1 MYAFFSWAMNGCYSI
16 CKNYGWAVVLFT
28 FLSKIVLIPVS
39 IWVQL
44 NSIKMVK
51 MQPEINYLN
60 AKHFGDKD
68 AIAEGQGAIYK
79 KYKYNPLASM
89 IPLIIQLVILM
100 GLIEVIKAGIADP
113 SINIMFYGIDL
124 GKVPATVKGLY
135 ILSPIVAGLSAWVM
149 CVCQNASN
157 VLQSEQSA
165 YNKYSTMIISVG
177 LSLYLGWF
185 VSVGV
190 AVYWVAS
197 NLLSTAQLYIL
208 NFFINPK
215 KYVDYEELEK
225 SKKELDELKNLG
237 GSEKRKL
244 FGDEKTKREKQD
256 YKRFFSVV
264 NKKLVFYSE
273 GSGFYKYYK
282 GTIEYLLEHTN
293 ITIHYI
299 TSDYN
304 DKIFELAEKNDKIR
318 AYYIGEKKLITLMMK
333 MDADIVVM
341 TTPDLETYHIKRSY
355 VRKDIEYIFVMHDMG
370 SFNLTNRNG
379 AVDHFDTVFCT
390 GKHQKEEVEKIE
402 IAKGLPKKTTVE
414 AGYDLLDDMIK
425 DYEAKKVDSAV
436 SGGDSDDSAKRPQIL
451 IGPSWQVDS
460 IMDSCIE
467 DILEGFKDSEFDVI
481 VRPHP
486 QYVRHKAEK
495 CEILREKYKDYPNI
509 SVQTD
514 FSSNST
520 VFDAAILVTD
530 WSGIC
535 FEYAYTTKRPVIFID
550 TPMKIMNPEYKM
562 IDTVPINIMLR
573 NEIGKSIEWDKA
585 NTTVDVA
592 REMIA
597 NAESYS
603 DKIEAFRN
611 EYVYNLG
618 SSAEVSAKY
627 IIGQLKKKVAE
638 RKND

>member
-1 MYAFFSWAMNGCYSI
+1 MYAFFSWAMNGCYAI
-16 CKNYGWAVVLFT
+16 CNNYGWAIVLFT
-28 FLSKIVLIPVS
+28 LLSKIVLIPVS
-39 IWVQL
+39 VWVQL

-68 AIAEGQGAIYK
+68 AIAEGQSDIYK

-89 IPLIIQLVILM
+89 IPLIIQLIILM
-100 GLIEVIKAGIADP
+100 GLIEVIKAGINDP

-124 GKVPATVKGLY
+124 GKIPAAVKGAY
-135 ILSPIVAGLSAWVM
+135 ILSPVIAGLSAWIM

-215 KYVDYEELEK
+215 KYIDYEELEK
-225 SKKELDELKNLG
+225 SRKALDELKGLG
-237 GSEKRKL
+237 SEEKRKL

-299 TSDYN
+299 TSDFN

-402 IAKGLPKKTTVE
+402 IAKNLPKKTTVE

-425 DYEAKKVDSAV
+425 DYESNKTVTE
-436 SGGDSDDSAKRPQIL
+436 RPVIL

-460 IMDSCIE
+460 IMDSCID
-467 DILEGFKDSEFDVI
+467 DILEGFKNSEFDVI

-486 QYVRHKAEK
+486 QYVRHKSEK
-495 CEILREKYKDYPNI
+495 CEALKEKYKEYSNI

-550 TPMKIMNPEYKM
+550 TPMKVMNPEYKM

-573 NEIGKSIEWDKA
+573 NEIGKSIAMEDAKS
-585 NTTVDVA
+585 TIDVA

-597 NAESYS
+597 NADSYS

-618 SSAEVSAKY
+618 HSAEISAKY
-627 IIGQLKKKVAE
+627 IINQLKKKVAE
-638 RKND
+638 RKGE

>member
-1 MYAFFSWAMNGCYSI
+1 MIAFFTWAMNGCYAI
-16 CKNYGWAVVLFT
+16 CKNYGWAIVLFT
-28 FLSKIVLIPVS
+28 LLSKIVLIPVS

-51 MQPEINYLN
+51 MQPEINFLN

-68 AIAEGQGAIYK
+68 AIAEGQSAIYK
-79 KYKYNPLASM
+79 KYKYNPLASV
-89 IPLIIQLVILM
+89 IPLVIQIIILM
-100 GLIEVIKAGIADP
+100 GLIEVIKAGIANPAIDI
-113 SINIMFYGIDL
+113 SFYGIDL
-124 GKVPATVKGLY
+124 GKVPAIVKGAY
-135 ILSPIVAGLSAWVM
+135 ILSPIVAALSAWVM

-157 VLQSEQSA
+157 VLQAEQSA
-165 YNKYSTMIISVG
+165 ANKYSTMILSVG

-197 NLLSTAQLYIL
+197 NLFSTLQLYIL
-208 NFFINPK
+208 NYFINPK

-225 SKKELDELKNLG
+225 SKKALDELKSLG
-237 GSEKRKL
+237 SSEKRKL
-244 FGDEKTKREKQD
+244 FGDERSKKERAD
-256 YKRFFSVV
+256 YKRFFSIV

-282 GTIEYLLEHTN
+282 GLIEYLLEHTN

-304 DKIFELAEKNDKIR
+304 DKIFEMAENNSQIK

-333 MDADIVVM
+333 MEADIVVM

-355 VRKDIEYIFVMHDMG
+355 IKKDIEYIFIMHDMG
-370 SFNLTNRNG
+370 SFNLTNRAG

-390 GKHQKEEVEKIE
+390 GKHQKEEVEKTE
-402 IAKGLPKKTTVE
+402 IAKNLPKKTTVE

-425 DYEAKKVDSAV
+425 DYEAKKAEGTASEN
-436 SGGDSDDSAKRPQIL
+436 KRPVIL
-451 IGPSWQVDS
+451 IGPSWQVES
-460 IMDSCIE
+460 IMDSCID
-467 DILEGFKDSEFDVI
+467 DILEGFKGTEFDVI

-486 QYVRHKAEK
+486 QYVRHKLEK
-495 CEILREKYKDYPNI
+495 CEALREKYKEYDNI
-509 SVQTD
+509 QVQTD

-520 VFDAAILVTD
+520 VFDASILVTD

-550 TPMKIMNPEYKM
+550 TPMKVMNPDYKM

-573 NEIGKSIEWDKA
+573 NEIGKSIAMDA
-585 NTTVDVA
+585 AGTTVDVA

-597 NAESYS
+597 NADSYS

-618 SSAEVSAKY
+618 NSAEVSAKY
-627 IIGQLKKKVAE
+627 IISQLKKKVAE
-638 RKND
+638 RNK

>member
-1 MYAFFSWAMNGCYSI
+1 MYTFFSWAMNGCYTI
-16 CKNYGWAVVLFT
+16 CKSYGWAIVLFT
-28 FLSKIVLIPVS
+28 LLSKIVLIPVS
-39 IWVQL
+39 VWVQL

-89 IPLIIQLVILM
+89 IPLVIQLVILM

-113 SINIMFYGIDL
+113 GINIMFYGIDL
-124 GKVPATVKGLY
+124 GKVPSVSKGLF
-135 ILSPIVAGLSAWVM
+135 ILSPVVAGLSAWIM
-149 CVCQNASN
+149 CICQNASN

-165 YNKYSTMIISVG
+165 YNKYSTMVISVG

-208 NFFINPK
+208 NYFINPK
-215 KYVDYEELEK
+215 KYIDYEELEK
-225 SKKELDELKNLG
+225 SRKALDELKGLG
-237 GSEKRKL
+237 GTEKRKL
-244 FGDEKTKREKQD
+244 FGDERTKREKQD

-282 GTIEYLLEHTN
+282 GLIEYLLEHTN

-299 TSDYN
+299 TSDFN
-304 DKIFELAEKNDKIR
+304 DKIFEMAEKNDHIR

-355 VRKDIEYIFVMHDMG
+355 VRKDIEYIFIMHDMG

-425 DYEAKKVDSAV
+425 DYESKETADVTSNANQ
-436 SGGDSDDSAKRPQIL
+436 RPQIL

-460 IMDSCIE
+460 IMDSCID

-495 CEILREKYKDYPNI
+495 CEVLKEKYKDYPNI

-573 NEIGKSIEWDKA
+573 NEIGKSIAMEDA
-585 NTTVDVA
+585 ATTAEVV

-597 NAESYS
+597 NADSYS
-603 DKIEAFRN
+603 DKIETFRN

-618 SSAEVSAKY
+618 NSAEVSAKY

-638 RKND
+638 RNK

>member
-1 MYAFFSWAMNGCYSI
+1 MYAFFSWAMNGCYAI
-16 CKNYGWAVVLFT
+16 CNNYGWAIVLFT
-28 FLSKIVLIPVS
+28 LLSKIVLIPVS
-39 IWVQL
+39 VWVQL

-68 AIAEGQGAIYK
+68 AIAEGQGDIYK

-89 IPLIIQLVILM
+89 IPLIIQLIILM
-100 GLIEVIKAGIADP
+100 GLIEVIKAGINDP

-124 GKVPATVKGLY
+124 GRVPSVVKGAY
-135 ILSPIVAGLSAWVM
+135 ILSPVIAGLSAWIM

-215 KYVDYEELEK
+215 KYIDYEELEK
-225 SKKELDELKNLG
+225 SRKALDELKGLG
-237 GSEKRKL
+237 SGEKRKL
-244 FGDEKTKREKQD
+244 FGDEKAKREKQD

-299 TSDYN
+299 TSDFN

-402 IAKGLPKKTTVE
+402 IAKNLPKKTTVE

-425 DYEAKKVDSAV
+425 DYENNKTVT
-436 SGGDSDDSAKRPQIL
+436 KRPQIL

-460 IMDSCIE
+460 IMDSCID
-467 DILEGFKDSEFDVI
+467 DILEGFKNSEFDVI

-495 CEILREKYKDYPNI
+495 CEALKEKYKEYSNI

-550 TPMKIMNPEYKM
+550 TPMKVMNPEYKM

-573 NEIGKSIEWDKA
+573 NEIGKSIAMEDAKS
-585 NTTVDVA
+585 TIDVA

-597 NAESYS
+597 NADSYS

-618 SSAEVSAKY
+618 HSAEISAKY
-627 IIGQLKKKVAE
+627 IINQLKKKVAE
-638 RKND
+638 RKGE

>member
-1 MYAFFSWAMNGCYSI
+1 MYAFFSWAMNGCYAI
-16 CKNYGWAVVLFT
+16 CNNYGWAIVLFT
-28 FLSKIVLIPVS
+28 LLSKIVLIPVS
-39 IWVQL
+39 VWVQL

-68 AIAEGQGAIYK
+68 AIAEGQGDIYK

-89 IPLIIQLVILM
+89 IPLIIQLIILM
-100 GLIEVIKAGIADP
+100 GLIEVIKAGINDP

-124 GKVPATVKGLY
+124 GKVPSVVKGTY
-135 ILSPIVAGLSAWVM
+135 ILSPVIAGLSAWIM

-215 KYVDYEELEK
+215 KYIDYEELEK
-225 SKKELDELKNLG
+225 SRKELDELKGLG
-237 GSEKRKL
+237 REEKRKL

-304 DKIFELAEKNDKIR
+304 DRIFELAGKNDKIR
-318 AYYIGEKKLITLMMK
+318 AYYICEKKLITLMMK

-402 IAKGLPKKTTVE
+402 IAKNLPKKTTVE

-425 DYEAKKVDSAV
+425 DYESSKTVTE
-436 SGGDSDDSAKRPQIL
+436 RPVIL

-460 IMDSCIE
+460 IMDSCID
-467 DILEGFKDSEFDVI
+467 DILEGFKNSEFDVI

-495 CEILREKYKDYPNI
+495 CEALKEKYKEYSNI

-550 TPMKIMNPEYKM
+550 TPMKVMNPEYKM

-573 NEIGKSIEWDKA
+573 NEIGKSIAMEDAKS
-585 NTTVDVA
+585 TIDVA

-597 NAESYS
+597 NADSYS

-618 SSAEVSAKY
+618 HSAEISAKY
-627 IIGQLKKKVAE
+627 IISQLKKKVAE
-638 RKND
+638 RKGE

>member
-1 MYAFFSWAMNGCYSI
+1 MYAFFSWAMNGCYAI
-16 CKNYGWAVVLFT
+16 CNNYGWAIVLFT
-28 FLSKIVLIPVS
+28 LLSKIVLIPVS
-39 IWVQL
+39 VWVQL

-68 AIAEGQGAIYK
+68 AIAEGQGDIYK

-89 IPLIIQLVILM
+89 IPLIIQLIILM
-100 GLIEVIKAGIADP
+100 GLIEVIKAGINDP

-124 GKVPATVKGLY
+124 GKVPSVVKGAY
-135 ILSPIVAGLSAWVM
+135 ILSPVIAGLSAWIM

-215 KYVDYEELEK
+215 KYIDYEELEK
-225 SKKELDELKNLG
+225 SRKALDELKGLG
-237 GSEKRKL
+237 REEKRKL

-304 DKIFELAEKNDKIR
+304 DRIFELAGKNDKIR

-379 AVDHFDTVFCT
+379 AVDHFNTVFCT

-402 IAKGLPKKTTVE
+402 IAKNLPKKTTVE

-425 DYEAKKVDSAV
+425 DYESNKTVTE
-436 SGGDSDDSAKRPQIL
+436 RPVIL

-460 IMDSCIE
+460 IMDSCID
-467 DILEGFKDSEFDVI
+467 DILEGFKNSEFDVI

-495 CEILREKYKDYPNI
+495 CEALKEKYKEYSNI

-550 TPMKIMNPEYKM
+550 TPMKVMNPEYKM

-573 NEIGKSIEWDKA
+573 NEIGKSIAMEDAKS
-585 NTTVDVA
+585 TIDVA

-597 NAESYS
+597 NADSYS

-618 SSAEVSAKY
+618 HSAEISAKY
-627 IIGQLKKKVAE
+627 IISQLKKKVAE
-638 RKND
+638 RKGE

>member
-1 MYAFFSWAMNGCYSI
+1 MY
-16 CKNYGWAVVLFT
+16 
-28 FLSKIVLIPVS
+28 
-39 IWVQL
+39 L
-44 NSIKMVK
+44 NSVK
-51 MQPEINYLN
+51 NRSFN
-60 AKHFGDKD
+60 AKTRRSNAVLTRISTIF
-68 AIAEGQGAIYK
+68 K
-79 KYKYNPLASM
+79 KTFEK
-89 IPLIIQLVILM
+89 
-100 GLIEVIKAGIADP
+100 GCKKA
-113 SINIMFYGIDL
+113 
-124 GKVPATVKGLY
+124 
-135 ILSPIVAGLSAWVM
+135 
-149 CVCQNASN
+149 
-157 VLQSEQSA
+157 
-165 YNKYSTMIISVG
+165 
-177 LSLYLGWF
+177 
-185 VSVGV
+185 
-190 AVYWVAS
+190 
-197 NLLSTAQLYIL
+197 
-208 NFFINPK
+208 
-215 KYVDYEELEK
+215 
-225 SKKELDELKNLG
+225 LDELKGLG
-237 GSEKRKL
+237 SGEKRKL
-244 FGDEKTKREKQD
+244 FGDEKAKREKQD

-299 TSDYN
+299 TSDFN

-402 IAKGLPKKTTVE
+402 IAKNLPKKTTVE

-425 DYEAKKVDSAV
+425 DYENNKTVT
-436 SGGDSDDSAKRPQIL
+436 KRPQIL

-460 IMDSCIE
+460 IMDSCID
-467 DILEGFKDSEFDVI
+467 DILEGFKNSEFDVI

-495 CEILREKYKDYPNI
+495 CEALKEKYKEYSNI

-550 TPMKIMNPEYKM
+550 TPMKVMNPEYKM

-573 NEIGKSIEWDKA
+573 NEIGKSIAMEDAKS
-585 NTTVDVA
+585 TIDVA

-597 NAESYS
+597 NADSYS

-618 SSAEVSAKY
+618 HSAEISAKY
-627 IIGQLKKKVAE
+627 IINQLKKKVAE
-638 RKND
+638 RKGE

>member
-1 MYAFFSWAMNGCYSI
+1 MYAFFSWAMNGCYAI
-16 CKNYGWAVVLFT
+16 CNNYGWAIVLFT
-28 FLSKIVLIPVS
+28 LLSKIVLIPVS
-39 IWVQL
+39 VWVQL

-68 AIAEGQGAIYK
+68 AIAEGQGDIYK

-89 IPLIIQLVILM
+89 IPLIIQLIILM
-100 GLIEVIKAGIADP
+100 GLIEVIKAGINDP

-124 GKVPATVKGLY
+124 GKVPSVVKGAY
-135 ILSPIVAGLSAWVM
+135 ILSPVIAGLSAWIM

-215 KYVDYEELEK
+215 KYIDYEELEK
-225 SKKELDELKNLG
+225 SRKALDELKGLG
-237 GSEKRKL
+237 SEEKRKL

-299 TSDYN
+299 TSYFN
-304 DKIFELAEKNDKIR
+304 DKVFELAEKNDKIR

-402 IAKGLPKKTTVE
+402 IAKNLPKKTTVE

-425 DYEAKKVDSAV
+425 DYESNKTVTE
-436 SGGDSDDSAKRPQIL
+436 RPVIL

-460 IMDSCIE
+460 IMDSCID
-467 DILEGFKDSEFDVI
+467 DILEGFKNSEFDVI

-495 CEILREKYKDYPNI
+495 CEALKEKYKEYSNI

-550 TPMKIMNPEYKM
+550 PPMKVMNPEYKM

-573 NEIGKSIEWDKA
+573 NEIGKSIAMEDAKS
-585 NTTVDVA
+585 TIDVA

-597 NAESYS
+597 NADSYS

-618 SSAEVSAKY
+618 HSAEISAKY
-627 IIGQLKKKVAE
+627 IINQLKKKVAE
-638 RKND
+638 RKGE

>member
-1 MYAFFSWAMNGCYSI
+1 MNGCYAI
-16 CKNYGWAVVLFT
+16 CNNYGWAIVLFT
-28 FLSKIVLIPVS
+28 LLSKIVLIPVS
-39 IWVQL
+39 VWVQL

-68 AIAEGQGAIYK
+68 AIAEGQGDIYK

-89 IPLIIQLVILM
+89 IPLIIQLIILM
-100 GLIEVIKAGIADP
+100 GLIEVIKAGINDP

-124 GKVPATVKGLY
+124 GKVPSVVKGAY
-135 ILSPIVAGLSAWVM
+135 ILSPVIAGLSAWIM

-215 KYVDYEELEK
+215 KYIDYEELEK
-225 SKKELDELKNLG
+225 SRKALDELKGLG
-237 GSEKRKL
+237 REEKRKL

-299 TSDYN
+299 TSDFN

-402 IAKGLPKKTTVE
+402 IAKNLPKKTTVE

-425 DYEAKKVDSAV
+425 DYESNKTVTE
-436 SGGDSDDSAKRPQIL
+436 RPVIL

-460 IMDSCIE
+460 IMDSCID
-467 DILEGFKDSEFDVI
+467 DILEGFKNSEFDVI

-486 QYVRHKAEK
+486 QYVRHKSEK
-495 CEILREKYKDYPNI
+495 CEALKEKYKEYTNI

-550 TPMKIMNPEYKM
+550 TPMKVMNPEYKM

-573 NEIGKSIEWDKA
+573 NEIGKSIAMEDAKS
-585 NTTVDVA
+585 TIDVA

-597 NAESYS
+597 NADSYS

-618 SSAEVSAKY
+618 HSAEISAKY
-627 IIGQLKKKVAE
+627 IINQLKKKVAE
-638 RKND
+638 RKGE

>member
-1 MYAFFSWAMNGCYSI
+1 MYAFFSWAMNGCYAI
-16 CKNYGWAVVLFT
+16 CKNYGWAIILFT
-28 FLSKIVLIPVS
+28 LLSKIVLIPVS

-68 AIAEGQGAIYK
+68 AIAEGQGDIYK

-89 IPLIIQLVILM
+89 IPLIIQLIILM
-100 GLIEVIKAGIADP
+100 GLIEVIKAGINDP

-124 GKVPATVKGLY
+124 GKVPSVVKGAY
-135 ILSPIVAGLSAWVM
+135 ILSPVIAGLSAWIM

-215 KYVDYEELEK
+215 KYIDYEELEK
-225 SKKELDELKNLG
+225 SRKALDELKGLG
-237 GSEKRKL
+237 SGEKRKL
-244 FGDEKTKREKQD
+244 FGDEKAKREKQD

-299 TSDYN
+299 TSDFN

-402 IAKGLPKKTTVE
+402 IAKNLPKKTTVE

-425 DYEAKKVDSAV
+425 DYENNKTVT
-436 SGGDSDDSAKRPQIL
+436 KRPQIL

-460 IMDSCIE
+460 IMDSCID
-467 DILEGFKDSEFDVI
+467 DILEGFKNSEFDVI

-486 QYVRHKAEK
+486 QNVRHKAEK
-495 CEILREKYKDYPNI
+495 CEALKEKYKEYSNI

-550 TPMKIMNPEYKM
+550 TPMKVMNPEYKM

-573 NEIGKSIEWDKA
+573 NEIGKSIAMEDAKS
-585 NTTVDVA
+585 TIDVA

-597 NAESYS
+597 NADSYS

-618 SSAEVSAKY
+618 HSAEISAKY
-627 IIGQLKKKVAE
+627 IINQLKKKVAE
-638 RKND
+638 RKGE

>member
-1 MYAFFSWAMNGCYSI
+1 
-16 CKNYGWAVVLFT
+16 
-28 FLSKIVLIPVS
+28 IVLIPVS
-39 IWVQL
+39 VWVQL

-68 AIAEGQGAIYK
+68 AIAEGQGDIYK

-89 IPLIIQLVILM
+89 IPLIIQLIILM
-100 GLIEVIKAGIADP
+100 GLIEVIKAGINDP

-124 GKVPATVKGLY
+124 GKVPSVVKGAY
-135 ILSPIVAGLSAWVM
+135 ILSPVIAGLSAWIM

-215 KYVDYEELEK
+215 KYIDYEELEK
-225 SKKELDELKNLG
+225 SRKALDELKGLG
-237 GSEKRKL
+237 SEEKRKL

-304 DKIFELAEKNDKIR
+304 DRIFELAGKNDKIR

-402 IAKGLPKKTTVE
+402 IAKNLPKKTTVE

-425 DYEAKKVDSAV
+425 DYESNKTVTE
-436 SGGDSDDSAKRPQIL
+436 RPVIL

-460 IMDSCIE
+460 IMDSCID
-467 DILEGFKDSEFDVI
+467 DILEGFKNSEFDVI

-495 CEILREKYKDYPNI
+495 CEALKEKYKEYSNI

-550 TPMKIMNPEYKM
+550 TPMKVMNPEYKM
-562 IDTVPINIMLR
+562 IDTVPINITLR
-573 NEIGKSIEWDKA
+573 NEIGKSIAMEDAKS
-585 NTTVDVA
+585 TIDVA

-597 NAESYS
+597 NADSYS

-618 SSAEVSAKY
+618 HSAEISAKY
-627 IIGQLKKKVAE
+627 IINQLKKKVAE
-638 RKND
+638 RKGE

>member
-1 MYAFFSWAMNGCYSI
+1 MYAFFSWAMNGCYAI
-16 CKNYGWAVVLFT
+16 CNNYGWAIVLFT
-28 FLSKIVLIPVS
+28 LLSKIVLIPVS
-39 IWVQL
+39 VWVQL

-68 AIAEGQGAIYK
+68 AIAEGQGDIYK

-89 IPLIIQLVILM
+89 IPLIIQLIILM
-100 GLIEVIKAGIADP
+100 GLIEVIKAGINDP

-124 GKVPATVKGLY
+124 GKVPSVVKGAY
-135 ILSPIVAGLSAWVM
+135 ILSPVIAGLSAWIM

-215 KYVDYEELEK
+215 KYIDYEELEK
-225 SKKELDELKNLG
+225 SRKALDELKGLG
-237 GSEKRKL
+237 SEEKRKL

-293 ITIHYI
+293 ITIKYK

-304 DKIFELAEKNDKIR
+304 DKIFELAGKNDKIR

-402 IAKGLPKKTTVE
+402 IAKNLPKKTTVE

-425 DYEAKKVDSAV
+425 DYESNKTVTE
-436 SGGDSDDSAKRPQIL
+436 RPVIL

-460 IMDSCIE
+460 IMDSCID
-467 DILEGFKDSEFDVI
+467 DILEGFKNSEFDVI

-495 CEILREKYKDYPNI
+495 CEALKEKYKEYTNI

-550 TPMKIMNPEYKM
+550 TPMKVMNPEYKM

-573 NEIGKSIEWDKA
+573 NEIGKSIAMEDAKS
-585 NTTVDVA
+585 TIDVA

-597 NAESYS
+597 NADSYS

-618 SSAEVSAKY
+618 HSAEISAKY
-627 IIGQLKKKVAE
+627 IINQLKKKVAE
-638 RKND
+638 RKGE

>member
-1 MYAFFSWAMNGCYSI
+1 MYAFFSWAMNGCYAI
-16 CKNYGWAVVLFT
+16 CKNYGWAIILFT
-28 FLSKIVLIPVS
+28 LLSKIVLIPVS

-68 AIAEGQGAIYK
+68 AIAEGQGDIYK

-89 IPLIIQLVILM
+89 IPLIIQLIILM
-100 GLIEVIKAGIADP
+100 GLIEVIKAGINDP

-124 GKVPATVKGLY
+124 GKVPSVVKGAY
-135 ILSPIVAGLSAWVM
+135 ILSPVIAGLSAWIM

-215 KYVDYEELEK
+215 KYIDYEELEK
-225 SKKELDELKNLG
+225 SRKALDELKGLG
-237 GSEKRKL
+237 SGEKRKL
-244 FGDEKTKREKQD
+244 FGDEKAKREKQD

-299 TSDYN
+299 TSDFN

-402 IAKGLPKKTTVE
+402 IAKNLPKKTTVE

-425 DYEAKKVDSAV
+425 DYENNKTVT
-436 SGGDSDDSAKRPQIL
+436 KRPQIL

-460 IMDSCIE
+460 IMDSCID
-467 DILEGFKDSEFDVI
+467 DILEGFKNSEFDVI
-481 VRPHP
+481 VRPNP

-495 CEILREKYKDYPNI
+495 CEALKEKYKEYSNI

-550 TPMKIMNPEYKM
+550 TPMKVMNPEYKM

-573 NEIGKSIEWDKA
+573 NEIGKSIAMEDAKS
-585 NTTVDVA
+585 TIDVA

-597 NAESYS
+597 NADSYS

-618 SSAEVSAKY
+618 HSAEISAKY
-627 IIGQLKKKVAE
+627 IINQLKKKVAE
-638 RKND
+638 RKGE

>member
-1 MYAFFSWAMNGCYSI
+1 MYAFFSWAMNGCYAI
-16 CKNYGWAVVLFT
+16 CNNYGWAIVLFT
-28 FLSKIVLIPVS
+28 LLSKIVLIPVS

-60 AKHFGDKD
+60 AKHFGDND
-68 AIAEGQGAIYK
+68 AIAEGQGDIYK

-89 IPLIIQLVILM
+89 IPLIIQLIILM
-100 GLIEVIKAGIADP
+100 GLIEVIKAGINDP

-124 GKVPATVKGLY
+124 GKVPSVVKGSY
-135 ILSPIVAGLSAWVM
+135 ILSPVIAGLSAWIM

-215 KYVDYEELEK
+215 KYIDYEELEK
-225 SKKELDELKNLG
+225 SRKALDELKGLG
-237 GSEKRKL
+237 SEEKRKL

-304 DKIFELAEKNDKIR
+304 DRIFDLAGKNDKIR

-402 IAKGLPKKTTVE
+402 IAKNLPKKTTVE

-425 DYEAKKVDSAV
+425 DYESNKTVTE
-436 SGGDSDDSAKRPQIL
+436 RPVIL

-460 IMDSCIE
+460 IMDSCID
-467 DILEGFKDSEFDVI
+467 DILEGFKNSEFDVI

-495 CEILREKYKDYPNI
+495 CEALKEKYKEYSNI

-550 TPMKIMNPEYKM
+550 TPMKVMNPEYKM

-573 NEIGKSIEWDKA
+573 NEIGKSIAMEDAKS
-585 NTTVDVA
+585 TIDVA

-597 NAESYS
+597 NADSYS

-618 SSAEVSAKY
+618 HSAEISAKY
-627 IIGQLKKKVAE
+627 IINQLKKKVAE
-638 RKND
+638 RKGE

>member
-1 MYAFFSWAMNGCYSI
+1 MYAFFSWAMNGCYAI
-16 CKNYGWAVVLFT
+16 CNNYGWAIVLFT
-28 FLSKIVLIPVS
+28 LLSKIVLIPVS
-39 IWVQL
+39 VWVQL

-68 AIAEGQGAIYK
+68 AIAEGQGDIYK

-89 IPLIIQLVILM
+89 IPLIIQLIILM
-100 GLIEVIKAGIADP
+100 GLIEVIKAGINDP

-124 GKVPATVKGLY
+124 GKVPSVVKGAY
-135 ILSPIVAGLSAWVM
+135 ILSPVIAGLSAWIM

-165 YNKYSTMIISVG
+165 YNKYSIMIISVG

-215 KYVDYEELEK
+215 KYIDYEELEK
-225 SKKELDELKNLG
+225 SRKALDELKGLG
-237 GSEKRKL
+237 SEEKRKL

-304 DKIFELAEKNDKIR
+304 DRIFELAGKNDKIR

-402 IAKGLPKKTTVE
+402 IAKNLPKKTTVE

-425 DYEAKKVDSAV
+425 DYESNKTVTE
-436 SGGDSDDSAKRPQIL
+436 RPVIL

-460 IMDSCIE
+460 IMDSCID
-467 DILEGFKDSEFDVI
+467 DILEGFKNSEFDVI

-495 CEILREKYKDYPNI
+495 CEALKEKYKEYSNI

-520 VFDAAILVTD
+520 VFDAVILVTD

-550 TPMKIMNPEYKM
+550 TPMKVMNPEYKM

-573 NEIGKSIEWDKA
+573 NEIGKSIAMEDAKS
-585 NTTVDVA
+585 TIDVA

-597 NAESYS
+597 NADSYS

-618 SSAEVSAKY
+618 HSAEISAKY
-627 IIGQLKKKVAE
+627 IINQLKKKVAE
-638 RKND
+638 RKGE

>member
-1 MYAFFSWAMNGCYSI
+1 MYAFFSWAMNGCYAI
-16 CKNYGWAVVLFT
+16 CNNYGWAIVLFT
-28 FLSKIVLIPVS
+28 LLSKIVLIPVS
-39 IWVQL
+39 VWVQL

-68 AIAEGQGAIYK
+68 AIAEGQGDIYK

-89 IPLIIQLVILM
+89 IPLIIQLIILM
-100 GLIEVIKAGIADP
+100 GLIEVIKAGINDP

-124 GKVPATVKGLY
+124 GKVPSVVKGAY
-135 ILSPIVAGLSAWVM
+135 ILSPVIAGLSACIM

-215 KYVDYEELEK
+215 KYIDYEELEK
-225 SKKELDELKNLG
+225 SRKALDELKGLG
-237 GSEKRKL
+237 SEEKRKL

-299 TSDYN
+299 TSDFN

-402 IAKGLPKKTTVE
+402 IAKNLPKKTTVE
-414 AGYDLLDDMIK
+414 AGYDLLDDMIR
-425 DYEAKKVDSAV
+425 DYESNKTVTE
-436 SGGDSDDSAKRPQIL
+436 RPVIL

-460 IMDSCIE
+460 IMDSCID
-467 DILEGFKDSEFDVI
+467 DILEGFKNSEFDVI

-495 CEILREKYKDYPNI
+495 CEALKEKYKEYSNI

-550 TPMKIMNPEYKM
+550 TPMKVMNPEYKM

-573 NEIGKSIEWDKA
+573 NEIGKSIAMEDAKS
-585 NTTVDVA
+585 TIDVA

-597 NAESYS
+597 NADSYS

-618 SSAEVSAKY
+618 HSAEISAKY
-627 IIGQLKKKVAE
+627 IINQLKKKVAE
-638 RKND
+638 RKGE

>member
-1 MYAFFSWAMNGCYSI
+1 MYAFFSWAMNGCYAI
-16 CKNYGWAVVLFT
+16 CNNYGWAIVLFT
-28 FLSKIVLIPVS
+28 LLSKIVLIPVS
-39 IWVQL
+39 VWVQL

-68 AIAEGQGAIYK
+68 AIAEGQGDIYK

-89 IPLIIQLVILM
+89 IPLIIQLIILM
-100 GLIEVIKAGIADP
+100 GLIEVIKAGINDP
-113 SINIMFYGIDL
+113 SINIIFYGIDL
-124 GKVPATVKGLY
+124 GKVPSVVKGAY
-135 ILSPIVAGLSAWVM
+135 ILSPVIAGLSAWIM

-215 KYVDYEELEK
+215 KYIDYEELEK
-225 SKKELDELKNLG
+225 SRKALNELKGLG
-237 GSEKRKL
+237 SEEKRKL

-304 DKIFELAEKNDKIR
+304 DRIFELADKNDKIR

-379 AVDHFDTVFCT
+379 AVDHFDTIFCT

-402 IAKGLPKKTTVE
+402 IAKNLPKKTTVE

-425 DYEAKKVDSAV
+425 DYESNKTVTE
-436 SGGDSDDSAKRPQIL
+436 RPVIL

-460 IMDSCIE
+460 IMDSCID
-467 DILEGFKDSEFDVI
+467 DILEGFKNSEFDVI

-495 CEILREKYKDYPNI
+495 CEALKEKYKEYTNI

-550 TPMKIMNPEYKM
+550 TPMKVMNPEYKM
-562 IDTVPINIMLR
+562 IDTVPITIMLR
-573 NEIGKSIEWDKA
+573 NELGKSIAMVDAKS
-585 NTTVDVA
+585 TIDVA
-592 REMIA
+592 IEMIA
-597 NAESYS
+597 NADSYS

-618 SSAEVSAKY
+618 HSAEISAKY
-627 IIGQLKKKVAE
+627 IINQLKKKVAE
-638 RKND
+638 RKGE

>member
-1 MYAFFSWAMNGCYSI
+1 MYAFFSWAMNGCYEI
-16 CKNYGWAVVLFT
+16 CNNYGWAIVLFT
-28 FLSKIVLIPVS
+28 LLSKIVLIPVS
-39 IWVQL
+39 VWVQL

-68 AIAEGQGAIYK
+68 AIAEGQGDIYK

-89 IPLIIQLVILM
+89 IPLIIQLIILM
-100 GLIEVIKAGIADP
+100 GLIEVIKAGINDP

-124 GKVPATVKGLY
+124 GKVPSVVKGAY
-135 ILSPIVAGLSAWVM
+135 ILSPVIAGLSAWIM

-208 NFFINPK
+208 NFYINPK
-215 KYVDYEELEK
+215 KYIDYEELEK
-225 SKKELDELKNLG
+225 SRKALDELKGLG
-237 GSEKRKL
+237 SEEKRKL

-304 DKIFELAEKNDKIR
+304 DRIFELAGKNDRIR

-402 IAKGLPKKTTVE
+402 IAKNLPKKTTVE

-425 DYEAKKVDSAV
+425 DYESNKTVTE
-436 SGGDSDDSAKRPQIL
+436 RPVIL

-460 IMDSCIE
+460 IMDSCID
-467 DILEGFKDSEFDVI
+467 DILEGFKNSEFDVI

-495 CEILREKYKDYPNI
+495 CEALKEKYKEYSNI

-550 TPMKIMNPEYKM
+550 TPMKVMNPEYKM

-573 NEIGKSIEWDKA
+573 NEIGKSIAMEDAKS
-585 NTTVDVA
+585 TIDVA

-597 NAESYS
+597 NADSYS

-618 SSAEVSAKY
+618 HSAEISAKY
-627 IIGQLKKKVAE
+627 IINQLKKKVAE
-638 RKND
+638 RKGE

>member
-1 MYAFFSWAMNGCYSI
+1 MYAFFSWAMNGCYAI
-16 CKNYGWAVVLFT
+16 CNNYGWAIVLFT
-28 FLSKIVLIPVS
+28 LLSKIVLIPVS
-39 IWVQL
+39 VWVQL

-68 AIAEGQGAIYK
+68 AIAEGQGDIYK
-79 KYKYNPLASM
+79 KYKYNPLVSM
-89 IPLIIQLVILM
+89 IPLIIQLIILM
-100 GLIEVIKAGIADP
+100 GLIEVIKAGINDP

-124 GKVPATVKGLY
+124 GKVPSVVKGAY
-135 ILSPIVAGLSAWVM
+135 ILSPVIAGLSAWIM

-215 KYVDYEELEK
+215 KYIDYEELEK
-225 SKKELDELKNLG
+225 SRKALDELKGLG
-237 GSEKRKL
+237 REEKRKL

-304 DKIFELAEKNDKIR
+304 DRIFELAGKNDKIR

-402 IAKGLPKKTTVE
+402 IAKNLPKKTTVE

-425 DYEAKKVDSAV
+425 DYESNKTVTE
-436 SGGDSDDSAKRPQIL
+436 RPVIL

-460 IMDSCIE
+460 IMDSCID
-467 DILEGFKDSEFDVI
+467 DILEGFKNSEFDVI

-495 CEILREKYKDYPNI
+495 CEALKEKYKEYTNI

-535 FEYAYTTKRPVIFID
+535 FEYAYTTRRPVIFID
-550 TPMKIMNPEYKM
+550 TPMKVMNPEYKM

-573 NEIGKSIEWDKA
+573 NEIGKSIAMEDAKS
-585 NTTVDVA
+585 TIDVA

-597 NAESYS
+597 NADSYS

-618 SSAEVSAKY
+618 HSAEISAKY
-627 IIGQLKKKVAE
+627 IINQLKKKVAE
-638 RKND
+638 RKGE

>member
-1 MYAFFSWAMNGCYSI
+1 MYAFFSWAMNGCYAI
-16 CKNYGWAVVLFT
+16 CNNYGWAIVLFT
-28 FLSKIVLIPVS
+28 LLSKIVLIPVS
-39 IWVQL
+39 IWVQF

-68 AIAEGQGAIYK
+68 AIAEGQGDIYK

-89 IPLIIQLVILM
+89 IPLIIQLIILM
-100 GLIEVIKAGIADP
+100 GLIEVIKAGINDP

-124 GKVPATVKGLY
+124 GKVPSVVKGAY
-135 ILSPIVAGLSAWVM
+135 ILSPVIAGLSAWIM

-215 KYVDYEELEK
+215 KYIDYEELEK
-225 SKKELDELKNLG
+225 SRKALDELKGLG
-237 GSEKRKL
+237 SEEKRKL

-256 YKRFFSVV
+256 YKRFFSIV

-304 DKIFELAEKNDKIR
+304 DRIFELAGKNDKIR

-402 IAKGLPKKTTVE
+402 IAKNLPKKTTVE

-425 DYEAKKVDSAV
+425 DYESSKTVTE
-436 SGGDSDDSAKRPQIL
+436 RPVIL

-460 IMDSCIE
+460 IMDSCID
-467 DILEGFKDSEFDVI
+467 DILEGFKNSEFDVI

-495 CEILREKYKDYPNI
+495 CEALKEKYKEYSNI

-550 TPMKIMNPEYKM
+550 TPMKVMNPEYKM

-573 NEIGKSIEWDKA
+573 NEIGKSIAMEDAKS
-585 NTTVDVA
+585 TIDVA

-597 NAESYS
+597 NADSYS

-618 SSAEVSAKY
+618 HSAEISAKY
-627 IIGQLKKKVAE
+627 IINQLKKKVAE
-638 RKND
+638 RKGE

>member
-1 MYAFFSWAMNGCYSI
+1 MYAFFSWAMNGCYAI
-16 CKNYGWAVVLFT
+16 CNNYGWAIVLFT
-28 FLSKIVLIPVS
+28 LLSKIVLIPVS
-39 IWVQL
+39 VWVQL

-68 AIAEGQGAIYK
+68 AIAEGQGDIYK

-89 IPLIIQLVILM
+89 IPLIIQLIILM
-100 GLIEVIKAGIADP
+100 GLIEVIKAGINDP

-124 GKVPATVKGLY
+124 GKVPSVVKGAY
-135 ILSPIVAGLSAWVM
+135 ILSPVIAGLSAWIM

-215 KYVDYEELEK
+215 KYIDYEELEK
-225 SKKELDELKNLG
+225 SRKALDELKGLG
-237 GSEKRKL
+237 SEEKRKL

-264 NKKLVFYSE
+264 NKKLVLYTE

-299 TSDYN
+299 TSDFN

-318 AYYIGEKKLITLMMK
+318 AYYIGEKKLITLMLK

-402 IAKGLPKKTTVE
+402 IAKNLPKKTTVE

-425 DYEAKKVDSAV
+425 DYESNKTVTE
-436 SGGDSDDSAKRPQIL
+436 RPVIL

-460 IMDSCIE
+460 IMDSCID
-467 DILEGFKDSEFDVI
+467 DILEGFKNSEFDVI

-495 CEILREKYKDYPNI
+495 CEALKEKYKEYSNI

-550 TPMKIMNPEYKM
+550 TPMKVMNPEYKM

-573 NEIGKSIEWDKA
+573 NEIGKSIAMEDAKS
-585 NTTVDVA
+585 TIDVA

-597 NAESYS
+597 NADSYS

-618 SSAEVSAKY
+618 HSAEISAKY
-627 IIGQLKKKVAE
+627 IINQLKKKVAE
-638 RKND
+638 RKGE

>member
-1 MYAFFSWAMNGCYSI
+1 MYAFFSWAMNGCYAI
-16 CKNYGWAVVLFT
+16 CNNYGWAIVLFT
-28 FLSKIVLIPVS
+28 LLSKIVLIPVS
-39 IWVQL
+39 VWVQL

-68 AIAEGQGAIYK
+68 AIAEGQGDIYK

-89 IPLIIQLVILM
+89 IPLIIQLIILM
-100 GLIEVIKAGIADP
+100 GLIEVIKAGINDP

-124 GKVPATVKGLY
+124 GKVPSVVKGAY
-135 ILSPIVAGLSAWVM
+135 ILSPVIAGLSAWIM

-215 KYVDYEELEK
+215 KYIDYEELEK
-225 SKKELDELKNLG
+225 SRKALDELKGLG
-237 GSEKRKL
+237 REEKRKL

-304 DKIFELAEKNDKIR
+304 DRIFELAGKNDKIR

-402 IAKGLPKKTTVE
+402 IAKNLPKKTTVE

-425 DYEAKKVDSAV
+425 DYESNKTVTE
-436 SGGDSDDSAKRPQIL
+436 RPVIL

-460 IMDSCIE
+460 IMDSCID
-467 DILEGFKDSEFDVI
+467 DILEGFKNSEFDVI

-495 CEILREKYKDYPNI
+495 CEALKEKYKEYSNI

-550 TPMKIMNPEYKM
+550 TPMKVMNPEYKM

-573 NEIGKSIEWDKA
+573 NEIGKSIAMEDAKS
-585 NTTVDVA
+585 TIDVA

-597 NAESYS
+597 NADSYS

-618 SSAEVSAKY
+618 HSAEISAKY
-627 IIGQLKKKVAE
+627 IINQLKKKVAE
-638 RKND
+638 RKGE

>member
-1 MYAFFSWAMNGCYSI
+1 MNGCYAI
-16 CKNYGWAVVLFT
+16 CNNYGWAIVLFT
-28 FLSKIVLIPVS
+28 LLSKIVLIPVS

-68 AIAEGQGAIYK
+68 AIAEGQGDIYK

-89 IPLIIQLVILM
+89 IPLIIQLIILM
-100 GLIEVIKAGIADP
+100 GLIEVIKAGINDP

-124 GKVPATVKGLY
+124 GKVPSVVKGAY
-135 ILSPIVAGLSAWVM
+135 ILSPVIAGLSAWIM

-215 KYVDYEELEK
+215 KYIDYEELEK
-225 SKKELDELKNLG
+225 SRKALDELKGLG
-237 GSEKRKL
+237 REEKRKL

-299 TSDYN
+299 TSDFN

-402 IAKGLPKKTTVE
+402 IAKNLPKKTTVE

-425 DYEAKKVDSAV
+425 DYESNKTVTE
-436 SGGDSDDSAKRPQIL
+436 RPVIL

-460 IMDSCIE
+460 IMDSCID
-467 DILEGFKDSEFDVI
+467 DILEGFKNSEFDVI

-495 CEILREKYKDYPNI
+495 CEALKEKYKEYSNI

-550 TPMKIMNPEYKM
+550 TPMKVMNPEYKM

-573 NEIGKSIEWDKA
+573 NEIGKSIAMEDAKS
-585 NTTVDVA
+585 TIDVA

-597 NAESYS
+597 NADSYS

-618 SSAEVSAKY
+618 HSAEISAKY
-627 IIGQLKKKVAE
+627 IINQLKKKVAE
-638 RKND
+638 RKGE

>member
-1 MYAFFSWAMNGCYSI
+1 
-16 CKNYGWAVVLFT
+16 
-28 FLSKIVLIPVS
+28 
-39 IWVQL
+39 
-44 NSIKMVK
+44 
-51 MQPEINYLN
+51 
-60 AKHFGDKD
+60 
-68 AIAEGQGAIYK
+68 
-79 KYKYNPLASM
+79 M
-89 IPLIIQLVILM
+89 IPLIIQLIILM
-100 GLIEVIKAGIADP
+100 GLIEVIKAGINDP

-124 GKVPATVKGLY
+124 GKVPSVVKGAY
-135 ILSPIVAGLSAWVM
+135 ILSPVIAGLSAWIM

-215 KYVDYEELEK
+215 KYIDYEELEK
-225 SKKELDELKNLG
+225 SRKALDELKGLG
-237 GSEKRKL
+237 SEEKRKL

-299 TSDYN
+299 TSDFN

-402 IAKGLPKKTTVE
+402 IAKNLPKKTTVE

-425 DYEAKKVDSAV
+425 DYESNKTVTE
-436 SGGDSDDSAKRPQIL
+436 RPVIL

-460 IMDSCIE
+460 IMDSCID
-467 DILEGFKDSEFDVI
+467 DILEGFKNSEFDVI

-495 CEILREKYKDYPNI
+495 CEALKEKYKEYTNI

-550 TPMKIMNPEYKM
+550 TPMKVMNPEYKM

-573 NEIGKSIEWDKA
+573 NEIGKSIAMEDAKS
-585 NTTVDVA
+585 TIDVA
-592 REMIA
+592 RDMIA
-597 NAESYS
+597 TADSYS

-618 SSAEVSAKY
+618 HSAEISAKY
-627 IIGQLKKKVAE
+627 IINQLKKKVAE
-638 RKND
+638 RKGE

>member
-1 MYAFFSWAMNGCYSI
+1 VYNFFSWAMNGCYAI
-16 CKNYGWAVVLFT
+16 CKNYGWAIVLFT

-39 IWVQL
+39 VWVQL

-68 AIAEGQGAIYK
+68 AIAEGQGEIYK

-89 IPLIIQLVILM
+89 IPLIIQLIILM

-113 SINIMFYGIDL
+113 NINIMFYGVNL
-124 GKVPATVKGLY
+124 GNIPSGVKGAY

-165 YNKYSTMIISVG
+165 YNKYSTMVISVG

-197 NLLSTAQLYIL
+197 NLFSTAQLYIL
-208 NFFINPK
+208 NYFINPK
-215 KYVDYEELEK
+215 KYIDYEELEK
-225 SKKELDELKNLG
+225 SRKALNELKGLG
-237 GSEKRKL
+237 GGEKRKL
-244 FGDEKTKREKQD
+244 FGDERSKKEKQD
-256 YKRFFSVV
+256 YKKFFSVV

-282 GTIEYLLEHTN
+282 GTIEYLLEYTN
-293 ITIHYI
+293 RTIHYI

-304 DKIFELAEKNDKIR
+304 DKIFALAESNDKIR

-425 DYEAKKVDSAV
+425 DYEARKA
-436 SGGDSDDSAKRPQIL
+436 SDDENDDTLRPQIL

-460 IMDSCIE
+460 IMDSCID

-495 CEILREKYKDYPNI
+495 CEALKEKYKDYSNI

-550 TPMKIMNPEYKM
+550 TPMKVMNPEYKM

-573 NEIGKSIEWDKA
+573 NEIGKSIAMEEAK
-585 NTTVDVA
+585 NTVSVA

-603 DKIEAFRN
+603 DKIESFRS

-618 SSAEVSAKY
+618 NSAEISAKY
-627 IIGQLKKKVAE
+627 IISQLKKKVAE
-638 RKND
+638 RKAN

>member
-1 MYAFFSWAMNGCYSI
+1 MYAFFSWAMNGCYAI
-16 CKNYGWAVVLFT
+16 CNNYGWAIVLFT
-28 FLSKIVLIPVS
+28 LLSKIVLIPVS
-39 IWVQL
+39 VWVQL

-68 AIAEGQGAIYK
+68 AIAEGQGDIYK

-89 IPLIIQLVILM
+89 IPLIIQLIILM
-100 GLIEVIKAGIADP
+100 GLIEVIKAGINDP

-124 GKVPATVKGLY
+124 GKVPSVVKGAY
-135 ILSPIVAGLSAWVM
+135 ILSPVIAGLSAWIM

-197 NLLSTAQLYIL
+197 NLLSIAQLYIL

-215 KYVDYEELEK
+215 KYIDYEELEK
-225 SKKELDELKNLG
+225 SRKALDELKGLG
-237 GSEKRKL
+237 SEEKRKL

-304 DKIFELAEKNDKIR
+304 DRIFELAGKNDKIR

-402 IAKGLPKKTTVE
+402 IAKNLPKKTTVE

-425 DYEAKKVDSAV
+425 DYESNKTVTE
-436 SGGDSDDSAKRPQIL
+436 RPVIL

-460 IMDSCIE
+460 IMDSCID
-467 DILEGFKDSEFDVI
+467 DILEGFKNSEFDVI

-495 CEILREKYKDYPNI
+495 CEALKEKYKEYSNI

-550 TPMKIMNPEYKM
+550 TPMKVMNPEYKM

-573 NEIGKSIEWDKA
+573 NEIGKSIAMEDAKS
-585 NTTVDVA
+585 TIDVT

-597 NAESYS
+597 NADSYS

-618 SSAEVSAKY
+618 NSAEISAKY
-627 IIGQLKKKVAE
+627 IINQLKKKVAE
-638 RKND
+638 RKGE

>member
-1 MYAFFSWAMNGCYSI
+1 MNGCYAI
-16 CKNYGWAVVLFT
+16 CNNYGWAIVLFT
-28 FLSKIVLIPVS
+28 LLSKIVLIPVS
-39 IWVQL
+39 VWVQL

-68 AIAEGQGAIYK
+68 AIAEGQGDIYK

-89 IPLIIQLVILM
+89 IPLIIQLIILM
-100 GLIEVIKAGIADP
+100 GLIEVIKAGINDP

-124 GKVPATVKGLY
+124 GKVPSVVKGAY
-135 ILSPIVAGLSAWVM
+135 ILSPVIAGLSAWIM

-215 KYVDYEELEK
+215 KYIDYEELEK
-225 SKKELDELKNLG
+225 SRKALDELKGLG
-237 GSEKRKL
+237 REEKRKL

-304 DKIFELAEKNDKIR
+304 DRIFELAGKNDKIR

-402 IAKGLPKKTTVE
+402 IAKNLPKKTTVE

-425 DYEAKKVDSAV
+425 DYESNKTVTE
-436 SGGDSDDSAKRPQIL
+436 RPVIL

-460 IMDSCIE
+460 IMDSCID
-467 DILEGFKDSEFDVI
+467 DILEGFKNSEFDVI

-495 CEILREKYKDYPNI
+495 CEALKEKYKEYSNI

-550 TPMKIMNPEYKM
+550 TPMKVMNPEYKM

-573 NEIGKSIEWDKA
+573 NEIGKSIAMEDAKS
-585 NTTVDVA
+585 TIDVA

-597 NAESYS
+597 NADSYS

-618 SSAEVSAKY
+618 HSAEISAKY
-627 IIGQLKKKVAE
+627 IINQLKKKVAE
-638 RKND
+638 RKGE

>member
-1 MYAFFSWAMNGCYSI
+1 MNGCYAI
-16 CKNYGWAVVLFT
+16 CNNYGWAIVLFT
-28 FLSKIVLIPVS
+28 LLSKIVLIPVS

-68 AIAEGQGAIYK
+68 AIVEGQGDIYK

-89 IPLIIQLVILM
+89 IPLIIQLIILM
-100 GLIEVIKAGIADP
+100 GLIEVIKAGINDP

-124 GKVPATVKGLY
+124 GKVPSVVKGAY
-135 ILSPIVAGLSAWVM
+135 ILSPVIAGLSAWIM

-215 KYVDYEELEK
+215 KYIDYEELEK
-225 SKKELDELKNLG
+225 SRKALDELKGLG
-237 GSEKRKL
+237 REEKRKL

-304 DKIFELAEKNDKIR
+304 DRIFELAGKNDKIR

-402 IAKGLPKKTTVE
+402 IAKNLPKKTTVE

-425 DYEAKKVDSAV
+425 DYESNKTVTE
-436 SGGDSDDSAKRPQIL
+436 RPVIL

-460 IMDSCIE
+460 IMDSCID
-467 DILEGFKDSEFDVI
+467 DILEGFKNSEFDVI

-495 CEILREKYKDYPNI
+495 CEALREKYKEYSNI

-550 TPMKIMNPEYKM
+550 TPMKVMNPEYKM

-573 NEIGKSIEWDKA
+573 NEIGKSIAMEDAKS
-585 NTTVDVA
+585 TIDVV

-597 NAESYS
+597 NADSYS

-618 SSAEVSAKY
+618 HSAEISAKY
-627 IIGQLKKKVAE
+627 IINQLKKKVAE
-638 RKND
+638 RKGE

>member
-1 MYAFFSWAMNGCYSI
+1 MYAFFSWAMNGCYAI
-16 CKNYGWAVVLFT
+16 CNNYGWAIVLFT
-28 FLSKIVLIPVS
+28 LLSKIVLIPVS
-39 IWVQL
+39 VWVQL

-68 AIAEGQGAIYK
+68 AIAEGQGDIYK

-89 IPLIIQLVILM
+89 IPLIIQLIILM
-100 GLIEVIKAGIADP
+100 GLIEVIKAGINDP
-113 SINIMFYGIDL
+113 SINTMFYGIDL
-124 GKVPATVKGLY
+124 GKVPSVVKGSY
-135 ILSPIVAGLSAWVM
+135 ILSPVIAGLSAWIM

-215 KYVDYEELEK
+215 KYIDYEELEK
-225 SKKELDELKNLG
+225 SRKALDELKGLG
-237 GSEKRKL
+237 SEEKRKL

-299 TSDYN
+299 TSDFN

-402 IAKGLPKKTTVE
+402 IAKNLPKKTTVE

-425 DYEAKKVDSAV
+425 DYESNKTVTE
-436 SGGDSDDSAKRPQIL
+436 RPVIL

-460 IMDSCIE
+460 IMDSCID
-467 DILEGFKDSEFDVI
+467 DILEGFKNSEFDVI

-486 QYVRHKAEK
+486 QYVRHKSEK
-495 CEILREKYKDYPNI
+495 CEALKEKYKEYTNI

-550 TPMKIMNPEYKM
+550 TPMKVMNPEYKM
-562 IDTVPINIMLR
+562 IDTVPINIILR
-573 NEIGKSIEWDKA
+573 NEIGKSIAMEDAKS
-585 NTTVDVA
+585 TIDVA

-597 NAESYS
+597 NADSYS

-618 SSAEVSAKY
+618 HSAEISAKY
-627 IIGQLKKKVAE
+627 IINQLKKKVAE
-638 RKND
+638 RKGE

>member
-1 MYAFFSWAMNGCYSI
+1 MYAFFSWAMNGCYAI
-16 CKNYGWAVVLFT
+16 CNNYGWAIVLFT
-28 FLSKIVLIPVS
+28 LLSKIVLIPVS
-39 IWVQL
+39 VWVQL

-68 AIAEGQGAIYK
+68 TIAEGQGDIYK

-89 IPLIIQLVILM
+89 IPLIIQLIILM
-100 GLIEVIKAGIADP
+100 GLIEVIKAGINDP

-124 GKVPATVKGLY
+124 GKVPAVVKGAY
-135 ILSPIVAGLSAWVM
+135 ILSPVIAGLSAWIM

-215 KYVDYEELEK
+215 KYIDYEELEK
-225 SKKELDELKNLG
+225 SRKALDELKGLG
-237 GSEKRKL
+237 SEEKRKL

-299 TSDYN
+299 TSDFN

-402 IAKGLPKKTTVE
+402 IAKNLPKKTTVE

-425 DYEAKKVDSAV
+425 DYESNKTVTE
-436 SGGDSDDSAKRPQIL
+436 RPVIL

-460 IMDSCIE
+460 IMDSCID
-467 DILEGFKDSEFDVI
+467 DILEGFKNSEFDVI

-495 CEILREKYKDYPNI
+495 CEALKEKYKEYSNI

-550 TPMKIMNPEYKM
+550 TPMKVMNPEYKM

-573 NEIGKSIEWDKA
+573 NEIGKSIAMEDAKS
-585 NTTVDVA
+585 TIDVA

-597 NAESYS
+597 NADSYS

-618 SSAEVSAKY
+618 HSAEISAKY
-627 IIGQLKKKVAE
+627 IINQLKKKVAE
-638 RKND
+638 RKGE

>member
-1 MYAFFSWAMNGCYSI
+1 MYAFFSWAMNGCYAI
-16 CKNYGWAVVLFT
+16 CKNYGWAIVLFT
-28 FLSKIVLIPVS
+28 LLSKIVLIPVS
-39 IWVQL
+39 VWVQL

-68 AIAEGQGAIYK
+68 AIAEGQGEIYK

-113 SINIMFYGIDL
+113 NINIMFYGIDL
-124 GKVPATVKGLY
+124 GKVPAVVKGAY
-135 ILSPIVAGLSAWVM
+135 ILSPVVAGLSAWVM

-165 YNKYSTMIISVG
+165 YNKYSTMVISVG

-208 NFFINPK
+208 NYFINPK
-215 KYVDYEELEK
+215 KYIDYEELEK
-225 SKKELDELKNLG
+225 SRKALNELKGLG
-237 GSEKRKL
+237 NAEKRKL
-244 FGDEKTKREKQD
+244 FGDERTKKEKQD

-282 GTIEYLLEHTN
+282 GLIEYILEHTN

-299 TSDYN
+299 TSDFN
-304 DKIFELAEKNDKIR
+304 DKIFAMAEENDRIR

-355 VRKDIEYIFVMHDMG
+355 VRKDIEYIFIMHDMG

-414 AGYDLLDDMIK
+414 AGYDLLDDMIA
-425 DYEAKKVDSAV
+425 DYEAKKSETNGSLDSAE
-436 SGGDSDDSAKRPQIL
+436 KRPVVL

-460 IMDSCIE
+460 IMDSCID
-467 DILEGFKDSEFDVI
+467 DILDGFKDSEFDVI

-486 QYVRHKAEK
+486 QYVRHKLEK
-495 CEILREKYKDYPNI
+495 CELLREKYKDYANI

-550 TPMKIMNPEYKM
+550 TPMKVMNPEYQM

-573 NEIGKSIEWDKA
+573 NEIGKSVAMDA
-585 NTTVDVA
+585 AGTTIDVA
-592 REMIA
+592 REMIV
-597 NAESYS
+597 NASDYS

-627 IIGQLKKKVAE
+627 IIGQLKKKAAE
-638 RKND
+638 RKNKK

>member
-1 MYAFFSWAMNGCYSI
+1 MNGCYAI
-16 CKNYGWAVVLFT
+16 CNNYGWAIVLFT
-28 FLSKIVLIPVS
+28 LLSKIVLIPVS
-39 IWVQL
+39 VWVQL

-68 AIAEGQGAIYK
+68 AIAEGQGDIYK

-89 IPLIIQLVILM
+89 IPLIIQLIILM
-100 GLIEVIKAGIADP
+100 GLIEVIKAGINDP

-124 GKVPATVKGLY
+124 GKVPSVVKGAY
-135 ILSPIVAGLSAWVM
+135 ILSPVIAGLSAWIM

-215 KYVDYEELEK
+215 KYIDYEELEK
-225 SKKELDELKNLG
+225 SRKALDELKGLG
-237 GSEKRKL
+237 SEEKRKL

-304 DKIFELAEKNDKIR
+304 DRIFELAGKNDKIR

-402 IAKGLPKKTTVE
+402 IAKNLPKKTTVE

-425 DYEAKKVDSAV
+425 DYESNKTVTE
-436 SGGDSDDSAKRPQIL
+436 RPVIL

-460 IMDSCIE
+460 IMDSCID
-467 DILEGFKDSEFDVI
+467 DILEGFKNSEFDVI

-495 CEILREKYKDYPNI
+495 CEALKEKYKEYSNI

-550 TPMKIMNPEYKM
+550 TPMKVMNPEYKM

-573 NEIGKSIEWDKA
+573 NEIGKSIAMEDAKS
-585 NTTVDVA
+585 TIDVA

-597 NAESYS
+597 NADSYS

-618 SSAEVSAKY
+618 HSAEISAKY
-627 IIGQLKKKVAE
+627 IINQLKKKVAE
-638 RKND
+638 RKGE

>member
-1 MYAFFSWAMNGCYSI
+1 MYAFFSWAMNGCYAI
-16 CKNYGWAVVLFT
+16 CNNYGWAIVLFT
-28 FLSKIVLIPVS
+28 LLSKIVLIPVS
-39 IWVQL
+39 VWVQL

-68 AIAEGQGAIYK
+68 AIAEGQGDIYK

-89 IPLIIQLVILM
+89 IPLIIQLIILM
-100 GLIEVIKAGIADP
+100 GLIEVIKAGINDP

-124 GKVPATVKGLY
+124 GKVPSVVKGAY
-135 ILSPIVAGLSAWVM
+135 ILSPVIAGLSAWIM

-215 KYVDYEELEK
+215 KYIDYEELEK
-225 SKKELDELKNLG
+225 SRKALDELKGLG
-237 GSEKRKL
+237 REEKRKL

-299 TSDYN
+299 TSDFN
-304 DKIFELAEKNDKIR
+304 DKIFELAEKKIR

-402 IAKGLPKKTTVE
+402 IAKNLPKKTTVE

-425 DYEAKKVDSAV
+425 DYESNKTVTE
-436 SGGDSDDSAKRPQIL
+436 RPVIL

-460 IMDSCIE
+460 IMDSCID
-467 DILEGFKDSEFDVI
+467 DILEGFKNSEFDVI

-495 CEILREKYKDYPNI
+495 CEALKEKYKEYTNI

-550 TPMKIMNPEYKM
+550 TPMKVMNPEYKM

-573 NEIGKSIEWDKA
+573 NEIGKSIAMEDAKS
-585 NTTVDVA
+585 TIDVA

-597 NAESYS
+597 NADSYS

-618 SSAEVSAKY
+618 HSAEISAKY
-627 IIGQLKKKVAE
+627 IINQLKKKVAE
-638 RKND
+638 RKGE

>member
-1 MYAFFSWAMNGCYSI
+1 MNGCYAI
-16 CKNYGWAVVLFT
+16 CNNYGWAIVLFT
-28 FLSKIVLIPVS
+28 LLSKIVLIPVS
-39 IWVQL
+39 VWVQL

-68 AIAEGQGAIYK
+68 AIAEGQGDIYK

-89 IPLIIQLVILM
+89 IPLIIQLIILM
-100 GLIEVIKAGIADP
+100 GLIEVIKAGINDT

-124 GKVPATVKGLY
+124 GKVPSVVKGAY
-135 ILSPIVAGLSAWVM
+135 ILSPVIAGLSAWIM

-208 NFFINPK
+208 NFFVNPK
-215 KYVDYEELEK
+215 EYIDYEELEK
-225 SKKELDELKNLG
+225 SRKALDELKGLG
-237 GSEKRKL
+237 SEEKRKL

-299 TSDYN
+299 TSDFN

-402 IAKGLPKKTTVE
+402 IVKNLPKKTTVE

-425 DYEAKKVDSAV
+425 DYESNKTVTE
-436 SGGDSDDSAKRPQIL
+436 RPVIL

-460 IMDSCIE
+460 IMDSCID
-467 DILEGFKDSEFDVI
+467 DILEGFKNSEFDVI

-486 QYVRHKAEK
+486 QYVRHKSEK
-495 CEILREKYKDYPNI
+495 CEALKEKYKEYTNI

-550 TPMKIMNPEYKM
+550 TPMKVMNPEYKM

-573 NEIGKSIEWDKA
+573 NEIGKSIAMEDAKS
-585 NTTVDVA
+585 TIDVA

-597 NAESYS
+597 NADSYS

-618 SSAEVSAKY
+618 HSAEISAKY
-627 IIGQLKKKVAE
+627 IINQLKKKVAE
-638 RKND
+638 RKGE

>member
-1 MYAFFSWAMNGCYSI
+1 MYAFFSWAMNGCYAI
-16 CKNYGWAVVLFT
+16 CNNYGWAIVLFT
-28 FLSKIVLIPVS
+28 LLSKIVLIPVS

-68 AIAEGQGAIYK
+68 AIAEGQGDIYK

-89 IPLIIQLVILM
+89 IPLIIQLIILM
-100 GLIEVIKAGIADP
+100 GLIEVIKAGINDP

-124 GKVPATVKGLY
+124 GKVPSVVKGAY
-135 ILSPIVAGLSAWVM
+135 ILSPVIAGLSAWIM

-215 KYVDYEELEK
+215 KYIDYEELEK
-225 SKKELDELKNLG
+225 SRKALDELKGLG
-237 GSEKRKL
+237 SEEKRKL

-304 DKIFELAEKNDKIR
+304 DRIFELAGKNDKIR

-402 IAKGLPKKTTVE
+402 IAKNLPKKTTVE

-425 DYEAKKVDSAV
+425 DYESSKTVTE
-436 SGGDSDDSAKRPQIL
+436 RPVIL

-460 IMDSCIE
+460 IMDSCID
-467 DILEGFKDSEFDVI
+467 DILEGFKNSEFDVI

-495 CEILREKYKDYPNI
+495 CEALREKYKECSNI

-550 TPMKIMNPEYKM
+550 TPMKVMNPEYKM

-573 NEIGKSIEWDKA
+573 NEIGKSIAMEDVKS
-585 NTTVDVA
+585 TIDVA

-597 NAESYS
+597 NADSYS

-618 SSAEVSAKY
+618 HSAEISAKY
-627 IIGQLKKKVAE
+627 IINQLKKKVAE
-638 RKND
+638 RKGE